1 MAERIETVVAG
12 AGVIGLA
19 VARRL
24 AMAGR
29 DVVVLE
35 AADAIGTGT
44 SSRNSE
50 VVHAGLYYPE
60 GSLRARLCIAG
71 KQALYR
77 YCADHGVAAPKVQ
90 KLLVAVEDN
99 EIPGLRK
106 IEASARAA
114 GVDDLRRLSADEARR
129 LEPALRCTE
138 ALLSPSTG
146 IVDSHGLML
155 ALQGDAEERG
165 AAIAFNS
172 PVTGGAVETGEI
184 AIDVGGAQPMQIRCR
199 EFVNAAGL
207 KAQDV
212 ATSIRGV
219 DPATVPPVHYAKGS
233 YFVLAGKSPFTHLIY
248 PAPAPKNAG
257 WLGVHVTLDLGGRA
271 RFGPDMEWTDR
282 IDYRVDPRRAAPFY
296 AAVRRYWPDLE
307 NGALEPGYAGVRPK
321 LSRPGEPIAD
331 FVIDGPEDHGIPGV
345 VNLFGIDS
353 PGLTSSL
360 AIADHVGRKLGLP
373 PDPLFA
379 APAT

>member
-29 DVVVLE
+29 EVVVLE
-35 AADAIGTGT
+35 AADAIGTQT

-60 GSLRARLCIAG
+60 GSLRARFCVAG
-71 KQALYR
+71 KRALYK

-90 KLLVAVEDN
+90 KLLVAVEGD
-99 EIPGLRK
+99 EVPGLRK
-106 IEASARAA
+106 IETSARAA
-114 GVDDLRRLSADEARR
+114 RVDDLRRLSAAEARR

-165 AAIAFNS
+165 AAVAFNS
-172 PVTGGAVETGEI
+172 PVAGGAIENGEI

-207 KAQDV
+207 KAQAV
-212 ATSIRGV
+212 ATSIRGI
-219 DPATVPPVHYAKGS
+219 DATTVPPVHYAKGS
-233 YFVLAGKSPFTHLIY
+233 YFVLTGKSPFTHLIY
-248 PAPAPKNAG
+248 PAPAP
-257 WLGVHVTLDLGGRA
+257 
-271 RFGPDMEWTDR
+271 DR
-282 IDYRVDPRRAAPFY
+282 SDA
-296 AAVRRYWPDLE
+296 
-307 NGALEPGYAGVRPK
+307 
-321 LSRPGEPIAD
+321 
-331 FVIDGPEDHGIPGV
+331 
-345 VNLFGIDS
+345 
-353 PGLTSSL
+353 
-360 AIADHVGRKLGLP
+360 
-373 PDPLFA
+373 
-379 APAT
+379 